1 MNRTKFR
8 GSIGV
13 RFVLSAAATLLTGCV
28 APPNYHYTNVRYV
41 DSFNGSAN
49 QRTETHTAHQYGV
62 HGYDSRYWGSA
73 QHQTRLLRQAQV
85 SRGAVLADDAYYGVS
100 AFSFVNCGVV
110 DLVGSDGLGLF
121 SVAQPVCTTTTSTL
135 SELDIYPR

>member
-1 MNRTKFR
+1 MK
-8 GSIGV
+8 ILKIY
-13 RFVLSAAATLLTGCV
+13 LSVTATFALLSGCSS
-28 APPNYHYTNVRYV
+28 PPYNPSYHYTKVQYV

-49 QRTETHTAHQYGV
+49 SAYQYQHQVGSPF
-62 HGYDSRYWGSA
+62 DESNRYWGSA

-85 SRGAVLADDAYYGVS
+85 SRGAVFADDSFYGVS

-135 SELDIYPR
+135 SELDMYPR